1 MRHYET
7 MFILKP
13 TLTPEE
19 TQARIEFFKSVI
31 TREGGE
37 ISAIED
43 WGVKQLAYRIDNKYD
58 RGYYFVIYYKAPPSL
73 IIELER
79 NMRVTEDVLR
89 FLIVKYERQV
99 ELKAWNKMV
108 EKANK
113 ASA

>member
-13 TLTPEE
+13 TLTAEE
-19 TQARIEFFKSVI
+19 AQARIEFFKSIIV
-31 TREGGE
+31 REGGE
-37 ISAIED
+37 VAGVED

-58 RGYYFVIYYKAPPSL
+58 RGHYVVIYFKAPSKL
-73 IIELER
+73 IPELER
-79 NMRVTEDVLR
+79 NLRVTEDVIR
-89 FLIVKYERQV
+89 FIIIKYQRQV

-113 ASA
+113 VA